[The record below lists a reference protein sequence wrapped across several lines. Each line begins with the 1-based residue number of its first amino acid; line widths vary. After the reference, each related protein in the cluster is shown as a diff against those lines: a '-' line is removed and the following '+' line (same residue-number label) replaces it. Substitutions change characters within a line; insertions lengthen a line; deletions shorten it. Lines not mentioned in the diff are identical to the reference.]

1 MLPSSQSVV
10 KRRVVSYI
18 DSVGAGDDKQFD
30 SMGVVDTGKE
40 TNYSTKHG
48 STKKKAWFAGLGL
61 ATVGTLFAIIISI
74 VYRANKSLPN
84 NMDGYDVIV
93 LIWGLVLLCG
103 RYIRD
108 PVNNQPI
115 IEQADFMK
123 GFTRWFA
130 VAGWMTVI
138 FFLAMFGP
146 VYFKFMYDVLHFMYD
161 ILQLF
166 ACISSPFLHLMNFI
180 FQALEKLLHGLTFG
194 SVATKSLGALDKV
207 ILFAEELTD
216 KMCPV
221 TNRP

>member
-30 SMGVVDTGKE
+30 SMGVGDTEKE
-40 TNYSTKHG
+40 TNYSTKQG
-48 STKKKAWFAGLGL
+48 SKKKGAWLVGLGI
-61 ATVGTLFAIIISI
+61 ATVVTLFAIIISI
-74 VYRANKSLPN
+74 VYRANKSLPD
-84 NMDGYDVIV
+84 NMDGYDVLV
-93 LIWGLVLLCG
+93 LIAGLALLCG

-115 IEQADFMK
+115 LEQADFMK

-130 VAGWMTVI
+130 VAGWTTVL

-146 VYFKFMYDVLHFMYD
+146 VYFKFMYDVLQFMYD
-161 ILQLF
+161 ILKLF
-166 ACISSPFLHLMNFI
+166 ACISAPFLHLMNFI
-180 FQALEKLLHGLTFG
+180 FQALDKLLNGLMFG

-207 ILFAEELTD
+207 IEFAEELTD
-216 KMCPV
+216 KMCPA